1 MKKGNFI
8 PISIMNIDAKILNK
22 ILSKRVREY
31 IKRIIHHD
39 LVGLLLM
46 IQGEFNIENPS
57 IKSIIEKTK
66 TKTKTKKTQL
76 QKPHDYSIRCIAN
89 SWINTMPIHNK
100 SRKDQEFKAYT

>member
-1 MKKGNFI
+1 MEKGNFI

-57 IKSIIEKTK
+57 IKSIIEKK
-66 TKTKTKKTQL
+66 TKTKTKQKNSSTKT
-76 QKPHDYSIRCIAN
+76 P
-89 SWINTMPIHNK
+89 
-100 SRKDQEFKAYT
+100 

>member
-31 IKRIIHHD
+31 IKRINHHD

-57 IKSIIEKTK
+57 IKSIIEK
-66 TKTKTKKTQL
+66 KK
-76 QKPHDYSIRCIAN
+76 QKQNKKLNYKNPMIIRLDAEQIVG
-89 SWINTMPIHNK
+89 
-100 SRKDQEFKAYT
+100 

>member
-31 IKRIIHHD
+31 IKKIIHHD

-46 IQGEFNIENPS
+46 MQGEFNIKNPS
-57 IKSIIEKTK
+57 IKYNTEK
-66 TKTKTKKTQL
+66 KTKKQ
-76 QKPHDYSIRCIAN
+76 QN
-89 SWINTMPIHNK
+89 STTK
-100 SRKDQEFKAYT
+100 TT

>member
-22 ILSKRVREY
+22 ILSKRVQEH

-57 IKSIIEKTK
+57 IKSIIEKKNKNKNKNKTKNSSTK
-66 TKTKTKKTQL
+66 TT
-76 QKPHDYSIRCIAN
+76 
-89 SWINTMPIHNK
+89 
-100 SRKDQEFKAYT
+100 

>member
-1 MKKGNFI
+1 MEKGNFI

-31 IKRIIHHD
+31 IKMINHHD

-57 IKSIIEKTK
+57 IKSIIEKK
-66 TKTKTKKTQL
+66 NKNKNKTKKL
-76 QKPHDYSIRCIAN
+76 KYKNPMIIRLDAEQIVG
-89 SWINTMPIHNK
+89 
-100 SRKDQEFKAYT
+100 

>member
-46 IQGEFNIENPS
+46 MQGEFNIKNPS
-57 IKSIIEKTK
+57 IKYIIEK
-66 TKTKTKKTQL
+66 KTKKQQISNIKT
-76 QKPHDYSIRCIAN
+76 
-89 SWINTMPIHNK
+89 T
-100 SRKDQEFKAYT
+100 

>member
-57 IKSIIEKTK
+57 IKSIIEKKK
-66 TKTKTKKTQL
+66 TKTK
-76 QKPHDYSIRCIAN
+76 QKLNYKNHMIIRLDAEQIVG
-89 SWINTMPIHNK
+89 
-100 SRKDQEFKAYT
+100 

>member
-31 IKRIIHHD
+31 IKRINHHD

-57 IKSIIEKTK
+57 IKSIIENKNK
-66 TKTKTKKTQL
+66 NKNKTKKL
-76 QKPHDYSIRCIAN
+76 KYKNPMIIRLDAEQIVG
-89 SWINTMPIHNK
+89 
-100 SRKDQEFKAYT
+100 

>member
-57 IKSIIEKTK
+57 IKSIIEKK
-66 TKTKTKKTQL
+66 NKNKNKTKKLKYKNPMIIQIDAE
-76 QKPHDYSIRCIAN
+76 QIVG
-89 SWINTMPIHNK
+89 
-100 SRKDQEFKAYT
+100 

>member
-8 PISIMNIDAKILNK
+8 TISIMNIDAKILNK

-57 IKSIIEKTK
+57 IKSIIEKK
-66 TKTKTKKTQL
+66 QKQKQNKKTQV
-76 QKPHDYSIRCIAN
+76 QKPHDYSIRC
-89 SWINTMPIHNK
+89 
-100 SRKDQEFKAYT
+100 

>member
-57 IKSIIEKTK
+57 IKSIIENNNKN
-66 TKTKTKKTQL
+66 KTKKLKYKNPMIILLDAEQ
-76 QKPHDYSIRCIAN
+76 IVG
-89 SWINTMPIHNK
+89 
-100 SRKDQEFKAYT
+100 

>member
-8 PISIMNIDAKILNK
+8 PISIMNIDAKIVNK

-46 IQGEFNIENPS
+46 IKGEFKIENPS
-57 IKSIIEKTK
+57 IKYIIEK
-66 TKTKTKKTQL
+66 KKKKKKK
-76 QKPHDYSIRCIAN
+76 QKQKQ
-89 SWINTMPIHNK
+89 NK
-100 SRKDQEFKAYT
+100 KKKKRL

>member
-31 IKRIIHHD
+31 IKRINHHD

-57 IKSIIEKTK
+57 IKSIIEKK
-66 TKTKTKKTQL
+66 KKQKQNKKTQV
-76 QKPHDYSIRCIAN
+76 QKPHDYSIRC
-89 SWINTMPIHNK
+89 
-100 SRKDQEFKAYT
+100 

>member
-31 IKRIIHHD
+31 IKRINHHD

-57 IKSIIEKTK
+57 IKSIIEKKTK
-66 TKTKTKKTQL
+66 TKTKTKQKNSSTKT
-76 QKPHDYSIRCIAN
+76 P
-89 SWINTMPIHNK
+89 
-100 SRKDQEFKAYT
+100 

>member
-57 IKSIIEKTK
+57 IKSIIEKK
-66 TKTKTKKTQL
+66 TKTKTK
-76 QKPHDYSIRCIAN
+76 QKN
-89 SWINTMPIHNK
+89 SSTKIP
-100 SRKDQEFKAYT
+100 

>member
-1 MKKGNFI
+1 MEKGNFI

-31 IKRIIHHD
+31 IKRINHHD

-57 IKSIIEKTK
+57 IKSIIETK
-66 TKTKTKKTQL
+66 TKTKTKQKNSSTKT
-76 QKPHDYSIRCIAN
+76 P
-89 SWINTMPIHNK
+89 
-100 SRKDQEFKAYT
+100 

>member
-57 IKSIIEKTK
+57 IKSIIEKKQKQKTKQKNSSTK
-66 TKTKTKKTQL
+66 T
-76 QKPHDYSIRCIAN
+76 P
-89 SWINTMPIHNK
+89 
-100 SRKDQEFKAYT
+100 

>member
-46 IQGEFNIENPS
+46 IQGAFNTENPS
-57 IKSIIEKTK
+57 IKSIIEKK
-66 TKTKTKKTQL
+66 RKQKQKQKQL
-76 QKPHDYSIRCIAN
+76 NYKNHMIIRLDAEQIVG
-89 SWINTMPIHNK
+89 
-100 SRKDQEFKAYT
+100 

>member
-31 IKRIIHHD
+31 IKRINNHD

-57 IKSIIEKTK
+57 IKSIIEKK
-66 TKTKTKKTQL
+66 QKQKQNKKTQV
-76 QKPHDYSIRCIAN
+76 QKPHDYSIRC
-89 SWINTMPIHNK
+89 
-100 SRKDQEFKAYT
+100 

>member
-31 IKRIIHHD
+31 IKRINHHD

-57 IKSIIEKTK
+57 IKSIIEKKTK
-66 TKTKTKKTQL
+66 TKTKTKQKNSSTKTPWL
-76 QKPHDYSIRCIAN
+76 FD
-89 SWINTMPIHNK
+89 
-100 SRKDQEFKAYT
+100 

>member
-1 MKKGNFI
+1 MEKGNFI

-57 IKSIIEKTK
+57 IKSIIEKK
-66 TKTKTKKTQL
+66 TKTKQKNSSTKTPWL
-76 QKPHDYSIRCIAN
+76 FD
-89 SWINTMPIHNK
+89 
-100 SRKDQEFKAYT
+100 

>member
-57 IKSIIEKTK
+57 IKSIIEKK
-66 TKTKTKKTQL
+66 TKTKTKQKNSSTKT
-76 QKPHDYSIRCIAN
+76 P
-89 SWINTMPIHNK
+89 
-100 SRKDQEFKAYT
+100 

>member
-1 MKKGNFI
+1 MKKRNFI

-31 IKRIIHHD
+31 IKRINHHD

-57 IKSIIEKTK
+57 IKSIIEKKTK
-66 TKTKTKKTQL
+66 TKTKTKQKNSSTKTPWL
-76 QKPHDYSIRCIAN
+76 FD
-89 SWINTMPIHNK
+89 
-100 SRKDQEFKAYT
+100 

>member
-57 IKSIIEKTK
+57 IKSIIEKKKNKNK
-66 TKTKTKKTQL
+66 TKTQL
-76 QKPHDYSIRCIAN
+76 QKPHDYSIRC
-89 SWINTMPIHNK
+89 
-100 SRKDQEFKAYT
+100 

>member
-57 IKSIIEKTK
+57 IKSIIEKQK
-66 TKTKTKKTQL
+66 QKQNKKL
-76 QKPHDYSIRCIAN
+76 NYKNHMIIRLDAEQIVG
-89 SWINTMPIHNK
+89 
-100 SRKDQEFKAYT
+100 

>member
-31 IKRIIHHD
+31 IKRINHHD

-57 IKSIIEKTK
+57 IKSIIENKNK
-66 TKTKTKKTQL
+66 NKTKKL
-76 QKPHDYSIRCIAN
+76 KYKNPMIIRLDAEQIVG
-89 SWINTMPIHNK
+89 
-100 SRKDQEFKAYT
+100 

>member
-57 IKSIIEKTK
+57 IKSIIEKK
-66 TKTKTKKTQL
+66 NKNKTKKL
-76 QKPHDYSIRCIAN
+76 KYKNPMIIRLDAEQIVG
-89 SWINTMPIHNK
+89 
-100 SRKDQEFKAYT
+100 

>member
-57 IKSIIEKTK
+57 IKSIIEK
-66 TKTKTKKTQL
+66 KK
-76 QKPHDYSIRCIAN
+76 QKQNKKLNYKNHMIIRLDAEQIVG
-89 SWINTMPIHNK
+89 
-100 SRKDQEFKAYT
+100 

>member
-31 IKRIIHHD
+31 IKRINHHD

-66 TKTKTKKTQL
+66 TKTKTKQKNSSTKT
-76 QKPHDYSIRCIAN
+76 P
-89 SWINTMPIHNK
+89 
-100 SRKDQEFKAYT
+100 

>member
-1 MKKGNFI
+1 MEKGNFI

-57 IKSIIEKTK
+57 IKSIIEK
-66 TKTKTKKTQL
+66 KK
-76 QKPHDYSIRCIAN
+76 QKQKQKQ
-89 SWINTMPIHNK
+89 NK
-100 SRKDQEFKAYT
+100 KLN

>member
-1 MKKGNFI
+1 MEKGNFI

-31 IKRIIHHD
+31 IKRINHHD

-57 IKSIIEKTK
+57 IKSIIEKK
-66 TKTKTKKTQL
+66 TKTKTKQKNSSTKT
-76 QKPHDYSIRCIAN
+76 P
-89 SWINTMPIHNK
+89 
-100 SRKDQEFKAYT
+100 